1 VLFVADVI
9 GSPGRRV
16 LGQLLRLVRADA
28 RADAVVVN
36 GENSA
41 GGFGITPDIVKEFFE
56 LGVDVITTGNHVWDK
71 KDILPT
77 LDSEPRLLR
86 PANYPSGPPPFGN
99 PGHGSVVVPVGSA
112 RLAVLNLQGRTFMA
126 PIDDPF
132 READA
137 LLKELKLSETPPD
150 VIVVDFH
157 AEATSEKQAFA
168 RYLDGRVAA
177 VVGTHTHVQTADERR
192 LPKGTAFITD
202 LGITG
207 GLGGIIGMK
216 WEISLERQLT
226 QTRGERMQ
234 PADDDLHL
242 QGAVVDVDEKTGL
255 ARSIERISVGLER
268 VLMEKFGKKH

>member
-1 VLFVADVI
+1 MADVI

-16 LGQLLRLVRADA
+16 LGQLLRLVRADT

-41 GGFGITPDIVKEFFE
+41 GGFGITPDIVKEFFD
-56 LGVDVITTGNHVWDK
+56 LGVHVITTGNHVWDK
-71 KDILPT
+71 KEILPT

-86 PANYPSGPPPFGN
+86 PANYPPGN
-99 PGHGSVVVPVGSA
+99 PGRGSVVVPVGSA

-132 READA
+132 RAADVLLQELRSSEA
-137 LLKELKLSETPPD
+137 PPD
-150 VIVVDFH
+150 VVVVDFH
-157 AEATSEKQAFA
+157 AEATSEKQAFG

-177 VVGTHTHVQTADERR
+177 VVGTHTHVQTADERK

-226 QTRGERMQ
+226 QARGERMQ
-234 PADDDLHL
+234 PADEDLHL

-268 VLMEKFGKKH
+268 VLTEKFGKKH